1 MKNGLQMRVLSM
13 LKKIFI
19 FPVKLYKRY
28 ISPHLGDHCRYW
40 PTCSEYMM
48 QAIDIHGAA
57 KGLALGIWRILRCNP
72 WSKGGYDPVP
82 PKGKWT
88 NNNKTR

>member
-1 MKNGLQMRVLSM
+1 MM
-13 LKKIFI
+13 KKIFI
-19 FPVKLYKRY
+19 LPIKFYKAC
-28 ISPHLGDHCRYW
+28 ISPLLGTNCRFV

-48 QAIDIHGAA
+48 QALEIHGAA
-57 KGLALGIWRILRCNP
+57 KGLALGTLRLLRCNP
-72 WSKGGYDPVP
+72 WAKGGYDPVP

>member
-1 MKNGLQMRVLSM
+1 M

-48 QAIDIHGAA
+48 QAIEIHGAA
-57 KGLALGIWRILRCNP
+57 KGLLLGTWRLLRCNP
-72 WSKGGYDPVP
+72 WSKGGHDPVP
-82 PKGKWT
+82 PKGMWT